1 MKILQPSAVL
11 ALLLCACAGVPR
23 LTDSWRDPGAKSFES
38 KKMLV
43 LTLSGEE
50 SFRRVA
56 EDEFARHLPKGSAT
70 VSYTLVAASDANE
83 PKKVLELARSQ
94 GFDSALV
101 MRVLEVDKLPQQ
113 VPAVYSPVYLHF
125 TDQNNN
131 SAFYFP
137 TRFDEGY
144 TYMEKTYR
152 VETNL
157 YALADDKLVWSGVAQ
172 IRDPGSVRELAADNA
187 QAVTDELRRQG
198 FLR

>member
-101 MRVLEVDKLPQQ
+101 MHNVSHRWLSEEAVSGDH
-113 VPAVYSPVYLHF
+113 VPS
-125 TDQNNN
+125 
-131 SAFYFP
+131 
-137 TRFDEGY
+137 
-144 TYMEKTYR
+144 
-152 VETNL
+152 
-157 YALADDKLVWSGVAQ
+157 
-172 IRDPGSVRELAADNA
+172 RELSTA
-187 QAVTDELRRQG
+187 G
-198 FLR
+198 H